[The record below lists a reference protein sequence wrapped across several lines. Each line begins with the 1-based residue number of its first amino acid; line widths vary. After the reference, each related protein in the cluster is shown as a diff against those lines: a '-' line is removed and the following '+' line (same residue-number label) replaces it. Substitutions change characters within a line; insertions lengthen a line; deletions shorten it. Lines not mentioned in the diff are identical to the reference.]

1 MSKIHS
7 AGGERNEIFIFP
19 IFSTT
24 KPSLYQNKH
33 EKSVK
38 DKVHFQKT
46 LFFQHKITNKKPL
59 YPLHARST
67 KMPDTEIIKGL
78 SNLVLVSKQ
87 SFRADIIKQ
96 LVFCRYK
103 DDMQ

>member
-38 DKVHFQKT
+38 KQSALPKNAIFSTQNYKQKT
-46 LFFQHKITNKKPL
+46 FIPSPTTSINMGP
-59 YPLHARST
+59 T
-67 KMPDTEIIKGL
+67 
-78 SNLVLVSKQ
+78 
-87 SFRADIIKQ
+87 
-96 LVFCRYK
+96 
-103 DDMQ
+103 